1 MQIVALRTL
10 RQFWE
15 KHPQAE
21 TPIRIW
27 YAAVSKVEWRS
38 PVDVKRQFGTTA
50 DFVADNRLIFDL
62 SGNRY
67 RLIVHVSYT
76 YKRVLVKFVGTHAE
90 YDRIDALT
98 WSRDAT
104 WVAVDLERALA
115 LTWWPQL
122 PSGKRRFAIDPPLPA
137 EAV

>member
-21 TPIRIW
+21 TPIRVW
-27 YAAVSKVEWRS
+27 YAAVSKAEWKS
-38 PVDVKRQFGTTA
+38 TADTKRQFGTTV
-50 DFVADNRLIFDL
+50 DFVADNRVIFDL
-62 SGNRY
+62 SGNKY

-90 YDRIDALT
+90 YDRINSETA
-98 WSRDAT
+98 
-104 WVAVDLERALA
+104 
-115 LTWWPQL
+115 
-122 PSGKRRFAIDPPLPA
+122 
-137 EAV
+137 